1 MTYGPDRMDQ
11 GFYGP
16 LFSWPQT
23 MKWSK
28 ANDLLDFLV
37 ASKYYDGVLT
47 LYKLI
52 IKPNRL
58 GLIYG
63 PTHDL
68 LNDTSP
74 KAE

>member
-1 MTYGPDRMDQ
+1 MTYGPRILRTII
-11 GFYGP
+11 F
-16 LFSWPQT
+16 LARKRE
-23 MKWSK
+23 MKQS
-28 ANDLLDFLV
+28 NDLLDFLV